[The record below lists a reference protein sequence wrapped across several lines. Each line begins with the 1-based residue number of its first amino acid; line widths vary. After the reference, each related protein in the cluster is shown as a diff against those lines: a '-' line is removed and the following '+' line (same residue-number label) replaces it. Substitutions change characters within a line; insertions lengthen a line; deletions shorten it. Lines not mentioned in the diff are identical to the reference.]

1 MLDNLLNVIKTE
13 GVSEQLYH
21 GLVGL
26 EIEENRV
33 DKKGQLSREPHPQM
47 LGSRSFHP
55 YLQTDFAETQAEL
68 ITDPNPN
75 IGGVLDQ
82 LDTLQTVF
90 YRSLQGGDR
99 IWPLS
104 MPPRVTA
111 EDAAFIKSHFERP
124 AYADYRDY
132 LTNKY
137 GVSPKIMTGVH
148 LNYSIPDP
156 VINRL
161 YAHYEDEFDQ
171 VIDFRNA
178 LYFRMAQNL
187 VLNRWLITYLFGA
200 SPVAEAGFFD
210 QQPES
215 LTHPVRSIRNSHFGY
230 ANLPADGVD
239 ATIYQSLPYFVTH
252 LNDLIEDKK
261 LYSQA
266 EFYGPVRL
274 RGVDE
279 LNELKT
285 KGVRY
290 LEFRCVDSTPF
301 RSNGISRHALYLMKL
316 LFIYALVTPVDD
328 DQIVNQL
335 RQAELD
341 NERVALEE
349 PSEATFKAAEGQAF
363 FNQLHQLAVELKAH
377 TELINAI
384 DDFAEV
390 ITHPELTPSAKLEKH
405 LDEKGSL
412 MTFGI
417 QRASEWK
424 AQRVGTDQLLPR
436 MSRLSVNAQELIFRA
451 IQLGIRYYAV
461 RDENGAI
468 MLMLTFNSITQVV
481 EAERVPDEPATEY
494 LKRMFPDLPLPDAD
508 HDEAI

>member
-1 MLDNLLNVIKTE
+1 MLDNLLSVIKAE

-33 DKKGQLSREPHPQM
+33 NKKGQLSREPHPQM

-55 YLQTDFAETQAEL
+55 YLQTDFAESQGEL

-90 YRSLQGGDR
+90 YRSLQGGDQ

-104 MPPRVTA
+104 MPPRVSQDDIDYITA
-111 EDAAFIKSHFERP
+111 HFGRP

-132 LTNKY
+132 LTKKY
-137 GVSPKIMTGVH
+137 GVSAKLLTGVH

-171 VIDFRNA
+171 VTDFRNA

-187 VLNRWLITYLFGA
+187 VLNRWLVTYLFGA

-210 QQPES
+210 QLPED
-215 LTHPVRSIRNSHFGY
+215 LTHPVRSIRNSHYGY
-230 ANLPADGVD
+230 ANLPDDGVD
-239 ATIYQSLPYFVTH
+239 ATIYQSLPHFVDRLT
-252 LNDLIEDKK
+252 DLIKTKK

-274 RGVDE
+274 RGMDN
-279 LNELKT
+279 LNDIST

-290 LEFRCVDSTPF
+290 LEFRGIDTTPF

-316 LFIYALVTPVDD
+316 LFIYALVTPVDEER
-328 DQIVNQL
+328 ITGQL
-335 RQAELD
+335 KQAEAD

-349 PSEATFKAAEGQAF
+349 PSQATFKAAEGQRLF
-363 FNQLHQLAVELKAH
+363 HQLHELAEDLNAH

-390 ITHPELTPSAKLEKH
+390 VSHPELTPSAKLENH
-405 LDEKGSL
+405 LDKDGSL
-412 MTFGI
+412 MTFAK
-417 QRASEWK
+417 QRATDWK
-424 AQRVGTDQLLPR
+424 AERVGTNQLLPR
-436 MSRLSVNAQELIFRA
+436 MSRLSANAQELIFRA
-451 IQLGIRYYAV
+451 VQLGIRYFAV

-468 MLMLTFNSITQVV
+468 MLMLTFNSITQVI
-481 EAERVPDEPATEY
+481 EADRVSDEPATEY
-494 LKRMFPDLPLPDAD
+494 LKHMFPDLPLPDTD
-508 HDEAI
+508 NDQAI

>member
-1 MLDNLLNVIKTE
+1 MLDNLLNVIKAE

-21 GLVGL
+21 GLVGV
-26 EIEENRV
+26 EVEENRV

-47 LGSRSFHP
+47 LGSRAFHP
-55 YLQTDFAETQAEL
+55 YLQSDYAETQAEL

-82 LDTLQTVF
+82 LDTLQTVL
-90 YRSLQGGDR
+90 YRSLQGEDR

-111 EDAAFIKSHFERP
+111 SDIDFIKAHFNRP
-124 AYADYRDY
+124 AYADYRNY
-132 LTNKY
+132 LTKKY
-137 GVSPKIMTGVH
+137 GVCPKIMTGVH

-161 YAHYEDEFDQ
+161 YAHYENEFSR
-171 VIDFRNA
+171 VTDFRNA

-200 SPVAEAGFFD
+200 SPVAEKGFFD
-210 QQPES
+210 TVPEGLS
-215 LTHPVRSIRNSHFGY
+215 HPVRSIRNSHFGY
-230 ANLPADGVD
+230 ANLPDDGVD
-239 ATIYQSLPYFVTH
+239 ATIYQSLPHFIDR
-252 LNDLIEDKK
+252 LSDLVATKK

-274 RGVDE
+274 RGVDRLKE
-279 LNELKT
+279 LST

-290 LEFRCVDSTPF
+290 LEFRCLDLMPF

-328 DQIVNQL
+328 ERIVAKL
-335 RQAELD
+335 EQAEQD

-349 PSEATFKAAEGQAF
+349 PTQPTFKATEGQHF
-363 FNQLHQLAVELKAH
+363 FKQLHDLAVELKAH
-377 TELINAI
+377 SELINAI

-390 ITHPELTPSAKLEKH
+390 ITHPELTPAAKLVSH
-405 LDEKGSL
+405 LDDHNSL
-412 MTFGI
+412 MDFGI
-417 QRASEWK
+417 QQATAWK
-424 AQRVGTDQLLPR
+424 AQRIGTEELLPR
-436 MSRLSVNAQELIFRA
+436 MSQLSANAQELIFRA
-451 IQLGIRYYAV
+451 VQLGIRYYAV
-461 RDENGAI
+461 RDEHGAI
-468 MLMLTFNSITQVV
+468 MLMLTFNSITQVI
-481 EAERVPDEPATEY
+481 EADRVSDEPATEY
-494 LKRMFPDLPLPDAD
+494 LKRMFPDLPLPDVNND
-508 HDEAI
+508 RVI

>member
-1 MLDNLLNVIKTE
+1 MLDNLLSVIKAE

-33 DKKGQLSREPHPQM
+33 NKKGQLSREPHPLM

-55 YLQTDFAETQAEL
+55 YLQTDFAESQAEL
-68 ITDPNPN
+68 ITDPNPT

-82 LDTLQTVF
+82 LDTLQTIF
-90 YRSLQGGDR
+90 YRSLQGGDQ

-104 MPPRVTA
+104 MPPRVTQ
-111 EDAAFIKSHFERP
+111 DDIDFIKAHFGRP

-132 LTNKY
+132 LTKKY
-137 GVSPKIMTGVH
+137 GVCPKILTGVH

-161 YAHYEDEFDQ
+161 YTHYADEYDE
-171 VIDFRNA
+171 VTDFRNA

-187 VLNRWLITYLFGA
+187 VLNRWLVTYLFGA
-200 SPVAEAGFFD
+200 SPVAEDGFFD
-210 QQPES
+210 QLPETLS
-215 LTHPVRSIRNSHFGY
+215 HPVRSIRNSHFGY
-230 ANLPADGVD
+230 ANLPEDGVD
-239 ATIYQSLPYFVTH
+239 ATIYQSLPYFMSH
-252 LNDLIEDKK
+252 LSELIKSKK
-261 LYSQA
+261 LYSRA

-274 RGVDE
+274 RGMND
-279 LNELKT
+279 LNDVST

-290 LEFRCVDSTPF
+290 LEFRGIDTTPF
-301 RSNGISRHALYLMKL
+301 RSNGISRHALYFMKL

-328 DQIVNQL
+328 EQIASQL
-335 RQAELD
+335 KQAEVD
-341 NERVALEE
+341 NEQVALEE
-349 PSEATFKAAEGQAF
+349 PSQATFKAAEGRRVF
-363 FNQLHQLAVELKAH
+363 HQLHELAVGLNAH

-390 ITHPELTPSAKLEKH
+390 VTHPELTPSAKLVGH
-405 LDEKGSL
+405 LDEHNSL
-412 MTFGI
+412 MTFAT
-417 QRASEWK
+417 QKATAWK
-424 AQRVGTDQLLPR
+424 AERVGTDQLLPR
-436 MSRLSVNAQELIFRA
+436 MSRLSANAQELIFRA
-451 IQLGIRYYAV
+451 VQLGIRYFAV

-481 EAERVPDEPATEY
+481 EADRVTDEPATEY
-494 LKRMFPDLPLPDAD
+494 LKRMFPDLPLPDTD
-508 HDEAI
+508 NDQAI